1 MSEDEK
7 MFHIGMWVLGAVLML
22 TVTLQ
27 VCYRTQNRN
36 RAHIRR
42 QTVEAQQQYAAAQA
56 NFASYVRPEI
66 LRNLVVSVAPKS
78 EIISF
83 QKSVTINELPD
94 REVASDDK

>member
-1 MSEDEK
+1 MNEDEK
-7 MFHIGMWVLGAVLML
+7 MFHIGLWALGAVLML

-36 RAHIRR
+36 RAHIRNEIVD
-42 QTVEAQQQYAAAQA
+42 TQQQYAASQA

-78 EIISF
+78 QIISF
-83 QKSVTINELPD
+83 QKSISVDELPD
-94 REVASDDK
+94 RKATEE